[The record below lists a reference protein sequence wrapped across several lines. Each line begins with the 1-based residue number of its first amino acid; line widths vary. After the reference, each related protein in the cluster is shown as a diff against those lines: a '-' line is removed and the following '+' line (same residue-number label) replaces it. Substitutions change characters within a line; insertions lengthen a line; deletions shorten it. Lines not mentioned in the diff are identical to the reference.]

1 MTDYLNKILNEF
13 QKIPEDKRA
22 KVFGEVAVA
31 LFGSGRSTLNP
42 VPFEQCG
49 ADLDGDILYYHGQ
62 PVVVDYRKV
71 WFNGYKTAAQALPYD
86 TAFANSVK
94 CAREETQHGRKDC

>member
-1 MTDYLNKILNEF
+1 MTDHLNEILNEF

-31 LFGSGRSTLNP
+31 LFSNGSTPNP

-49 ADLDGDILYYHGQ
+49 ADLDGDILYYHGH
-62 PVVVDYRKV
+62 PVVVNYRKI
-71 WFNGYKTAAQALPYD
+71 WLDGYD
-86 TAFANSVK
+86 SAF
-94 CAREETQHGRKDC
+94 E